1 MLTLKEWMELVD
13 CRITEG
19 GDYYSN
25 IPDLYCLTSWN
36 EKQDGYSL
44 NIIFAPRDNQRVYCV
59 ELCDYANDR
68 AYRIYDSELKVDK
81 QAWDEVNYTD
91 LESDDDFI
99 QKAQSIIAGEEYDT
113 RVSVPLDLDRDELFE
128 LMALAHEKDMTLNE
142 LVEEALRNFVNEYE
156 NDPEGFRAR
165 FGTDND

>member
-19 GDYYSN
+19 SDYYSN
-25 IPDLYCLTSWN
+25 IPGLYSLTSWN
-36 EKQDGYSL
+36 GEQDGYSL
-44 NIIFAPRDNQRVYCV
+44 NIVFDPKDEQRVYCV
-59 ELCDYANDR
+59 EICDYANDR
-68 AYRIYDSELKVDK
+68 AYRIYDPELNVDK
-81 QAWDEVNYTD
+81 QAWDDVNFIE

-99 QKAQSIIAGEEYDT
+99 QKAQSIIAGEEYDE

-156 NDPEGFRAR
+156 NDPEGFKAR
-165 FGTDND
+165 FGSKD

>member
-19 GDYYSN
+19 SDYYSN
-25 IPDLYCLTSWN
+25 IPGLYSLTSWN
-36 EKQDGYSL
+36 GEQDGYSL
-44 NIIFAPRDNQRVYCV
+44 NIVFDPKDEQRVYCV
-59 ELCDYANDR
+59 EICDYASDR
-68 AYRIYDSELKVDK
+68 AYRIYDPELNVDK
-81 QAWDEVNYTD
+81 QAWDDVNFIE

-99 QKAQSIIAGEEYDT
+99 QKAQSIIAGEEYDE

-156 NDPEGFRAR
+156 NDPEGFKAR
-165 FGTDND
+165 FGSKD